1 MKTLFVSIALLFT
14 SLSFSQ
20 KDPVI
25 LTIDGKGV
33 TKSEF
38 LTIYLKNNPTP
49 KYDQASLD
57 EYIQLFEKFLTF
69 R

>member
-1 MKTLFVSIALLFT
+1 MKTLFVSIALVLT
-14 SLSFSQ
+14 SLSFAQ
-20 KDPVI
+20 KEAVI
-25 LTIDGKGV
+25 MTIDGKEV

-57 EYIQLFEKFLTF
+57 EYIQIFEKFK
-69 R
+69 